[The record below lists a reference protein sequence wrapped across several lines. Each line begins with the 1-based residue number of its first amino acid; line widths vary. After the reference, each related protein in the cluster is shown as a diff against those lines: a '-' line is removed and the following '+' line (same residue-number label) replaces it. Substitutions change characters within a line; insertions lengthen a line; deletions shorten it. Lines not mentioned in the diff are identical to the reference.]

1 MASRPGWVAVGL
13 RLGAWDFAS
22 QEDTVN
28 LVSRP
33 RLEVATSFVLIGAE
47 AMSRHGIEVA
57 TWDGL
62 LELRPENLRL

>member
-1 MASRPGWVAVGL
+1 M
-13 RLGAWDFAS
+13 
-22 QEDTVN
+22 N